1 MSGIHSQAL
10 LAKTA
15 GDWMGDAGFLRCLDC
30 RCRRPLYF
38 GDLSLQ
44 RGYVTGKEKID
55 GRFFVKLHLEAVRQ
69 DGMTH
74 TEAEALVE
82 LPSRCFGK

>member
-1 MSGIHSQAL
+1 M
-10 LAKTA
+10 
-15 GDWMGDAGFLRCLDC
+15 
-30 RCRRPLYF
+30 
-38 GDLSLQ
+38 Q

-69 DGMTH
+69 DGVTH